1 MLERQSGEWR
11 VEGQRLQGVSLDRLS
26 FKTKLSERKRPR
38 QETEKT
44 VAMTSVCHHRCMKS
58 SYTNA
63 HKSAGHGSPYTGCTL
78 TVKT

>member
-44 VAMTSVCHHRCMKS
+44 VAMTSVF
-58 SYTNA
+58 TDA
-63 HKSAGHGSPYTGCTL
+63 
-78 TVKT
+78 